1 MKNIERIKNILNK
14 YASWIVILSTTAW
27 FLPGF
32 YLIAL
37 VDGACTKSALLRII
51 CAYVFLP
58 LPLWLGVFF
67 SNKKLK
73 YFIVIF
79 AWGSFWMVGLV
90 AYYGM
95 NCGIDWSQN

>member
-1 MKNIERIKNILNK
+1 MEKLKNILNK
-14 YASWIVILSTTAW
+14 YELWIVILSTTVW
-27 FLPGF
+27 FFPGF

-37 VDGACTKSALLRII
+37 VDGFCTKSTLLRII
-51 CAYVFLP
+51 CLYVFLP

-67 SNKKLK
+67 SYKKLK

-79 AWGSFWMVGLV
+79 VWGSFWMVGMV
-90 AYYGM
+90 AYYSM